1 MVFWAC
7 FYFSHC
13 FYCWNIVTWN
23 EILGR
28 VALFFPP
35 WVSLN
40 HRISVL
46 SFKIL
51 GTQITRILFCVCE
64 SHHFKKKKLFAH
76 FLIWA
81 SFQEPSFILPLTLP
95 VCLCS
100 VFLSSLKDLSE
111 CCWCVCYWILIGKK
125 LCQSKSWLACW
136 NTSIFEV
143 YLEFISTGWQ
153 E

>member
-28 VALFFPP
+28 VALFFLPP

-51 GTQITRILFCVCE
+51 GTQITRILFCVWI
-64 SHHFKKKKLFAH
+64 SPLLKKTFCTFFNLSFFSRTIIYSTSYSPCVFVFCFFHLSKIWVNAVEVFVTG
-76 FLIWA
+76 FLL
-81 SFQEPSFILPLTLP
+81 E
-95 VCLCS
+95 
-100 VFLSSLKDLSE
+100 
-111 CCWCVCYWILIGKK
+111 KK

-136 NTSIFEV
+136 NTSISEV
-143 YLEFISTGWQ
+143 YLGFISTGWQ
-153 E
+153 D

>member
-51 GTQITRILFCVCE
+51 GTQITRILFCVWI
-64 SHHFKKKKLFAH
+64 SPLLKKTFCTFFNL
-76 FLIWA
+76 
-81 SFQEPSFILPLTLP
+81 SFFSRTIIYSTSYSPCVFVFCVSFISQRSEWMLLR
-95 VCLCS
+95 CLLLDS
-100 VFLSSLKDLSE
+100 
-111 CCWCVCYWILIGKK
+111 YWKKK

-136 NTSIFEV
+136 NTSISEV
-143 YLEFISTGWQ
+143 YLGFISTGWQ
-153 E
+153 D